1 MTRIAA
7 VGDLH
12 VGSDSRGRLRH
23 GFERLAERSDLLLL
37 AGDLTRCGDPSEVD
51 ILVDELGDVAVPVV
65 AVLGNHDHHA
75 GLPHVVARRL
85 ERAGIEVL
93 EGTSASVTTPH
104 GTVGIAGVKGF
115 GGGFDGACATAF
127 GEACMKAFVGESR
140 HAAETLASALSELD
154 TDHRVALLHYSPTPD
169 TLQGEPLQIY
179 PFLGSSLLAEAV
191 DDVGADL
198 VLHGHAHRGSEKG
211 TTPGGVRVRNVA
223 LPVLRRAYAVFDLR
237 GLRSA
242 A

>member
-23 GFERLAERSDLLLL
+23 GFERLAERSDVLLL
-37 AGDLTRCGDPSEVD
+37 AGDLTRCGDPAEVT
-51 ILVDELGDVAVPVV
+51 ILVEELRDVTVPVV
-65 AVLGNHDHHA
+65 AVLGNHDHHSD
-75 GLPHVVARRL
+75 LPHVVARRL
-85 ERAGIEVL
+85 EDSGIEVL
-93 EGTSASVTTPH
+93 EGASTSVTTAH

-115 GGGFDGACATAF
+115 GGGFDGVCATAF
-127 GEACMKAFVGESR
+127 GESCMKAFVAESR

-169 TLQGEPLQIY
+169 TLHGEPLQIY

-191 DDVGADL
+191 DDTGADL

-237 GLRSA
+237 A